1 MTMKKLEIGILL
13 ALLVAAAVMTPS
25 LMAQSLISGDIAGT
39 VTDPSHAVVAGA
51 TVELKNLGTGGTQ
64 ADKTNGTGYYRFS
77 LLPPGNYQVTVK
89 LSGFA
94 PAEVPAV
101 VSVGQTTTTDIT
113 LTLSATAQTVEVTGA
128 VPVVNTTSASISTAF
143 SQMEYAQLPNP
154 GGDLTNIAQTAP
166 GAVMN
171 NTGGYGNFTVN
182 GLPATS
188 NLFTVNGENDMNPY
202 FNINNSG
209 ATNLTLGSNEVQ
221 EATVISNAYGGQY
234 GQLSGAQVTY
244 VTKSGTNTFHGNAEY
259 WWNGRTMNSNNW
271 FSNNTDPAT
280 PRPFSNANQWAGSI
294 GGPIIKNKTFFFFD
308 TEGLRFILP
317 NTLPTTIPSPAFATA
332 VLNNV
337 GAVQPAELPLYT
349 QMLNL
354 FANAKGAS
362 NAQPLPNNSACLP
375 RNNNPN
381 DPNYNPTGLVLPGF
395 NGLTQ
400 NCFNNFNAT
409 PSALA
414 HE

>member
-1 MTMKKLEIGILL
+1 MTMKKLEIGILP
-13 ALLVAAAVMTPS
+13 ALLISAVMTPS

-64 ADKTNGTGYYRFS
+64 ADKTNNTGFYRFP
-77 LLPPGNYQVTVK
+77 LLKPSNYQVTVK
-89 LSGFA
+89 QSGFA

-188 NLFTVNGENDMNPY
+188 N
-202 FNINNSG
+202 
-209 ATNLTLGSNEVQ
+209 
-221 EATVISNAYGGQY
+221 
-234 GQLSGAQVTY
+234 
-244 VTKSGTNTFHGNAEY
+244 
-259 WWNGRTMNSNNW
+259 
-271 FSNNTDPAT
+271 
-280 PRPFSNANQWAGSI
+280 
-294 GGPIIKNKTFFFFD
+294 
-308 TEGLRFILP
+308 
-317 NTLPTTIPSPAFATA
+317 
-332 VLNNV
+332 
-337 GAVQPAELPLYT
+337 
-349 QMLNL
+349 
-354 FANAKGAS
+354 
-362 NAQPLPNNSACLP
+362 
-375 RNNNPN
+375 
-381 DPNYNPTGLVLPGF
+381 
-395 NGLTQ
+395 
-400 NCFNNFNAT
+400 
-409 PSALA
+409 
-414 HE
+414 